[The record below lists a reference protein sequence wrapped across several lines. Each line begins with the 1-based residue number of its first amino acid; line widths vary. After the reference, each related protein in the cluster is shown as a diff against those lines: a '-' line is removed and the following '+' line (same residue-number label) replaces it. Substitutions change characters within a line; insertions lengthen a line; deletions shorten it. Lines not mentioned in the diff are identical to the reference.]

1 MTQTPAQKAL
11 RQYEAEMCV
20 IRLGYPIWS
29 KEFASAAS
37 AACARYEA
45 KMVKDIGPAK
55 AKKLGAGRK

>member
-1 MTQTPAQKAL
+1 MTPSQKAF

-45 KMVKDIGPAK
+45 AMVKDIGPAK
-55 AKKLGAGRK
+55 ARRKGAR